1 MTRVSYSLSV
11 AGLNPSL
18 SQAAAAS
25 VGTSP
30 VPDAMMMDGSTWMD
44 WLGRKGRRCRQ
55 RSGFKRAGGMNA
67 REGAA
72 GKGASSR
79 RMEGNNNTIRRCDD
93 DDDDDDD
100 WSATKTATALPRRQL
115 RHCY

>member
-1 MTRVSYSLSV
+1 
-11 AGLNPSL
+11 
-18 SQAAAAS
+18 
-25 VGTSP
+25 
-30 VPDAMMMDGSTWMD
+30 MD

-55 RSGFKRAGGMNA
+55 RSGFKRAGEMDA

-79 RMEGNNNTIRRCDD
+79 RKEGNNNTIRCD

-100 WSATKTATALPRRQL
+100 WSATKIATALPRRQF
-115 RHCY
+115 RHCRQRSVDWWGIRRAPGSCLGVWLWSLIGKGLGFLFR